1 MNKFKNI
8 VKDVLGAKLD
18 SKWDDLMEK
27 PKSEAGPAI
36 FVDFLTDTGEGH
48 APYEECL
55 DINALKIIVDEK
67 LEDYNMEPGFIPMDL
82 VIFRDALLHIT
93 RIARVIA
100 HTRQRITNW
109 CRW

>member
-1 MNKFKNI
+1 
-8 VKDVLGAKLD
+8 
-18 SKWDDLMEK
+18 MEK
-27 PKSEAGPAI
+27 LEVPEAGP
-36 FVDFLTDTGEGH
+36 FVDFLTDTGEGQS
-48 APYEECL
+48 PYEECL

-100 HTRQRITNW
+100 QPRGNALLIGVVAAVNL
-109 CRW
+109 